1 MNKIDK
7 IFIIFSFSNINLTK
21 EALLIL
27 FMSEIYLLNSKKI
40 HYNNFLKENNNNI
53 WANFTEHDI
62 WRKMEKMEK
71 NGENGENKSN
81 LKM

>member
-1 MNKIDK
+1 MN
-7 IFIIFSFSNINLTK
+7 L
-21 EALLIL
+21 
-27 FMSEIYLLNSKKI
+27 KKI
-40 HYNNFLKENNNNI
+40 LNNFLKYENI
-53 WANFTEHDI
+53 RANFTEHDI